1 MRCGLLACRSG
12 VVTAALP
19 EVQPALVIVVTPAAQ
34 LDLLHRR
41 LTAEGVGVHVME
53 LHEPALIA
61 PMAARA
67 DELATSDVPNPDGA
81 FHCRRGVTRPRVL
94 RARPTRLPRVGKL
107 LLGQVYEQCGEGPVE
122 DGGVIPGRDG
132 VAEHVLRQPQLLER
146 LTADP
151 IDFLHLHPLLQF
163 QRDGGSLEPGQ
174 LLASYP
180 PFVCEESRDG
190 VSLSAV
196 PATERLCFL
205 ADFARQFAGIAD
217 GEQCRITVSE

>member
-1 MRCGLLACRSG
+1 MNLSG
-12 VVTAALP
+12 VTFRGP
-19 EVQPALVIVVTPAAQ
+19 ELIDAPILSRLSMEHARMLREMNGFIAFEGGFHLRGVCDVPVWHSLAEAWLGENS
-34 LDLLHRR
+34 LHRLFPSVR
-41 LTAEGVGVHVME
+41 
-53 LHEPALIA
+53 
-61 PMAARA
+61 
-67 DELATSDVPNPDGA
+67 DSDVPFGEDCMGDQ
-81 FHCRRGVTRPRVL
+81 FLL
-94 RARPTRLPRVGKL
+94 RESVVYRLS
-107 LLGQVYEQCGEGPVE
+107 
-122 DGGVIPGRDG
+122 
-132 VAEHVLRQPQLLER
+132 AESGDCVSLEMSRQQFLER

>member
-1 MRCGLLACRSG
+1 MNLSG
-12 VVTAALP
+12 VTFRGP
-19 EVQPALVIVVTPAAQ
+19 ELIDAPILSRLSMEHARMLREMNGFIAFEGGFHLRGVCDVPVWHSLAEAWLGENS
-34 LDLLHRR
+34 LHRLFPSVR
-41 LTAEGVGVHVME
+41 
-53 LHEPALIA
+53 
-61 PMAARA
+61 
-67 DELATSDVPNPDGA
+67 DSDVPFGEDCMGDQ
-81 FHCRRGVTRPRVL
+81 FLL
-94 RARPTRLPRVGKL
+94 RESVVYRLS
-107 LLGQVYEQCGEGPVE
+107 
-122 DGGVIPGRDG
+122 
-132 VAEHVLRQPQLLER
+132 AESGDCVSLEMSWQQFLER